1 MECLAPSARRKINDS
16 SGKLNRSVISQA
28 WSNMHS
34 KGRRIVPGGF
44 PSDKIPL
51 LSLNDWYSWCIK
63 PNPFPANQCAANLHD
78 FPAQYEYIKR
88 EEIQSCCPDF
98 FSFKH
103 LLDQRGQNQF
113 FMGHS
118 PGKFYIL
125 FYILFKSPVSK
136 WAWNWP
142 NCSGPVLDS
151 SDLGIFFFFF
161 SSDALNINIKW
172 IWYIKTLHVVYLKE
186 NTCSSRNWH
195 SQHIQ
200 RGEKKY
206 SEFLCLLFNIG
217 PVQRRIFSA
226 RRVWKNEV
234 LLVWFQEHH
243 THSEVQ
249 RWDHHDV
256 SRFCSKDALCFFKG
270 HINGAI

>member
-125 FYILFKSPVSK
+125 FYILFKSPVSQ

-161 SSDALNINIKW
+161 FFRR
-172 IWYIKTLHVVYLKE
+172 LK
-186 NTCSSRNWH
+186 
-195 SQHIQ
+195 
-200 RGEKKY
+200 Y
-206 SEFLCLLFNIG
+206 
-217 PVQRRIFSA
+217 
-226 RRVWKNEV
+226 
-234 LLVWFQEHH
+234 
-243 THSEVQ
+243 
-249 RWDHHDV
+249 
-256 SRFCSKDALCFFKG
+256 
-270 HINGAI
+270 